1 MKKETDINKVK
12 EQSKLLLYAV
22 SIEPDHY
29 GIVRH
34 PYIQSTHAYIK
45 EKGLIDITIEEN
57 YNLWI
62 KTMVD
67 AIDTHSIQQ
76 IFDIM
81 ITTPWKLTWLKF
93 AKPYLSKKDFS
104 NLLGIGW
111 VTEDNPNMDV
121 NVSTATAIKWF
132 KNVDKE
138 VLMNAEEL
146 AYWKALPDEVTLYR
160 GVSKGRK
167 KYGISWT
174 DNKDTAIWFKNR
186 FLTDTSKG
194 CLLKVVAPKEHCLCY
209 LNRRNEKEIV
219 LDVKAVKNIIEEIK

>member
-22 SIEPDHY
+22 SIEPAYY

-34 PYIQSTHAYIK
+34 PYIQSTHTYIK
-45 EKGLIDITIEEN
+45 EKGFVDITIEEN

-62 KTMVD
+62 KSVEK

-76 IFDIM
+76 IFDCL

-93 AKPYLSKKDFS
+93 AKPYLSKKDFAQ
-104 NLLGIGW
+104 LLANAW
-111 VTEDNPNMDV
+111 VEEENPNDDK
-121 NVSTATAIKWF
+121 NVSIATAIKWF
-132 KNVDKE
+132 KEADKKA
-138 VLMNAEEL
+138 LMDDEEY
-146 AYWKALPDEVTLYR
+146 AYWEALPDEVVLYR

-167 KYGISWT
+167 KYGLSWT

-186 FLTDTSKG
+186 FLTGEEKG

-209 LNRRNEKEIV
+209 LNGRSENEIV
-219 LDVKAVKNIIEEIK
+219 LNVKAVKNKIEEIE